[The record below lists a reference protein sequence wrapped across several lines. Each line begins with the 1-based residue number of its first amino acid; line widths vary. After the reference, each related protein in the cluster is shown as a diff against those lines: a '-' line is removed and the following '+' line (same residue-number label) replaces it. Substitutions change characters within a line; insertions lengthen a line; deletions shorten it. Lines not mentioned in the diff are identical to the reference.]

1 MRALHSLVVPAES
14 RDPYAVL
21 YRFWRAGRDISFQQA
36 PVVMGPC
43 FRRDDDGGATFQ
55 ASPPSLR
62 AQRSNPFFFLRA
74 ARWIASRSLSSGA
87 HSRDP
92 LARNDVA
99 MVLDTP
105 SPPRR
110 DAPEALLLSSAQR
123 GRGECRMPAAPG
135 RADLPSANLTPAS
148 GRQDHTTSP
157 SAATSFVSS
166 PFDRSRVLKEPALH

>member
-1 MRALHSLVVPAES
+1 MPDPNSFVVPANAGPHTPRS
-14 RDPYAVL
+14 IVSNA
-21 YRFWRAGRDISFQQA
+21 YRFERAFRELPSQQA

-123 GRGECRMPAAPG
+123 GRGECRMPAAPAVSCALG
-135 RADLPSANLTPAS
+135 S
-148 GRQDHTTSP
+148 GRTHTSNNEYTGI
-157 SAATSFVSS
+157 T
-166 PFDRSRVLKEPALH
+166 RHSRTQWF